1 MTLARCVLPILC
13 LVLAIPATAAGQASP
28 TVGLTG
34 VSHALE
40 GRALVITGWVE
51 NRGPRPVGRLV
62 IDATGFAASGTPAY
76 FGSDGVPWEIAPG
89 GTVSFAVRLPLQGDL
104 VRDYLVQVAPAQTP
118 QRPLASL
125 RRSVDAAIYQP
136 LLRSVVR
143 LSGDI
148 SLDRL
153 TIRSDARG
161 WPIEQVT
168 VEAVML
174 LPAARARPGRLQAL
188 TLDVPGNG
196 AATIGLGTVGATL
209 VNLRVLDVQTRS
221 TWSD

>member
-1 MTLARCVLPILC
+1 MTLARIVPLVLC
-13 LVLAIPATAAGQASP
+13 LVMSIPATAAGQAAPS
-28 TVGLTG
+28 VSLTG
-34 VSHALE
+34 VGHALE
-40 GRALVITGWVE
+40 GEALVITGWVE

-62 IDATGFAASGTPAY
+62 IDATGFAPSGTAVY
-76 FGSDGVPWEIAPG
+76 FGSDGVPWEIPPG
-89 GTVSFAVRLPLQGDL
+89 GTASFAVRQSLQGDL
-104 VRDYLVQVAPAQTP
+104 VRDYVVQVALAQTP

-125 RRSVDAAIYQP
+125 RRSVGAVIYQP

-148 SLDRL
+148 HLDRL

-168 VEAVML
+168 VEALVR
-174 LPAARARPGRLQAL
+174 LPAVRARSGRLEAL
-188 TLDVPGNG
+188 TLDVPGSG

-209 VNLRVLDVQTRS
+209 MNLRVLEVRTRS